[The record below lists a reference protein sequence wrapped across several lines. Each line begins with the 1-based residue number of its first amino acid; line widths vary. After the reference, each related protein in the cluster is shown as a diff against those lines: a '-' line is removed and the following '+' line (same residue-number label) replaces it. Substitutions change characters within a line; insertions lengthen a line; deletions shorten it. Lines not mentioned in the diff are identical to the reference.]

1 MALKRINKELQDLG
15 RDPPAQ
21 CSAGPVGDDLFHW
34 QATIMGPPD
43 SPYQG
48 GVFFLTIHFP
58 TDYPFKPPKVAFT
71 TRIYHP
77 NINSNGSICLDIL
90 RSQWSPALTISKVL
104 LSICSLLCDPNPDD
118 PLVPEIAR
126 IYKTDR
132 EKYNELAR
140 EWTRKYAM
148 WCVPENNLENNKKHN
163 SNQRTKSNHICNSNK
178 HQPIV
183 SNLLLVQLF
192 LLLLQPAPP
201 NCEMIIE
208 KTVGDAGIDNDAK
221 DDDVDFNEARMN
233 TAGGGD
239 KPGCSNCS
247 SSDNSVTP
255 LSSTTFFPQSFRHRF
270 FPSPPF
276 PFLPGGGCRPY
287 LSHPRHACLCFG
299 GCARERSDEQF
310 QARRSFG
317 GWRTAA
323 VAAAAKKN
331 NMQTI
336 RLPLFINAY
345 ANKQCHDNQLAKKP
359 NPRTTNKK
367 ETGS

>member
-148 WCVPENNLENNKKHN
+148 WCVPENNLEINKNNH
-163 SNQRTKSNHICNSNK
+163 NQRTNNNHNKKQQKSTT
-178 HQPIV
+178 
-183 SNLLLVQLF
+183 
-192 LLLLQPAPP
+192 AT
-201 NCEMIIE
+201 NCIWIA
-208 KTVGDAGIDNDAK
+208 T
-221 DDDVDFNEARMN
+221 R
-233 TAGGGD
+233 T
-239 KPGCSNCS
+239 
-247 SSDNSVTP
+247 T
-255 LSSTTFFPQSFRHRF
+255 SST
-270 FPSPPF
+270 
-276 PFLPGGGCRPY
+276 
-287 LSHPRHACLCFG
+287 
-299 GCARERSDEQF
+299 
-310 QARRSFG
+310 
-317 GWRTAA
+317 
-323 VAAAAKKN
+323 VAP
-331 NMQTI
+331 T
-336 RLPLFINAY
+336 Y
-345 ANKQCHDNQLAKKP
+345 ATHH
-359 NPRTTNKK
+359 
-367 ETGS
+367 S